1 MCGREHRAPIQEVIV
16 RPGAVH
22 EVVALLDRLDVG
34 KQGMVI
40 ADSNT
45 YEAAGEEVVN
55 RLCAAGYTIRLSL
68 FATRDVIHPD
78 EYAVGKVIFDL
89 EPGTSFL
96 LVVGSGCLTDTAR
109 VISYRTG
116 IPFISVATAA
126 SMDGY
131 ASIGASMLIGGLK
144 KTLSLG
150 LPMAI
155 LADVDVLCAAPSPM
169 TAAGFGDLLGKLNSR
184 VDWKLAHLT
193 DDEYYCQAVVDM
205 IDEMLDSCAAQ
216 AKGIREHAPEALT
229 ALMQGLILSGI
240 GMAMVGNS
248 RPASGSEHHLS
259 HYWEMKAIS
268 EQRPEHFHGKKV
280 GVGTAVMAK
289 FYEKFFARDPF
300 AIDLTDLQQRKTSYN
315 AWEERMHKEFG
326 PVADSVIALKKPD
339 FQEWDEQLKTIKALQ
354 THWKQIKALHEIE
367 PSHKRV
373 VDILQAAGAASQP
386 EDIDVDADYLR
397 QTLLNAHNVRTQ
409 PTVMTAADTLGWLED
424 IVEEIITDYQ
434 GL

>member
-1 MCGREHRAPIQEVIV
+1 MPIREAIV
-16 RPGAVH
+16 RSGALC
-22 EVVALLDRLDVG
+22 EVAALMDRLDVG
-34 KQGMVI
+34 KQGVVI
-40 ADSNT
+40 ADVNT
-45 YEAAGEEVVN
+45 YEAAGEEVVH
-55 RLCAAGYTIRLSL
+55 RLREAGCAIRLSL

-109 VISYRTG
+109 VVSYSTG

-131 ASIGASMLIGGLK
+131 ASIGASMLICGLK

-150 LPMAI
+150 LPLAI

-184 VDWKLAHLT
+184 VDWKLAHLI
-193 DDEYYCQAVVDM
+193 DGEYYCQAIVDI
-205 IDEMLDSCAAQ
+205 IDEVVDSCAAQ
-216 AKGIREHAPEALT
+216 ATGIRDHASEALT
-229 ALMQGLILSGI
+229 TLMQGLILSGI
-240 GMAMVGNS
+240 GMAMAGNS

-259 HYWEMKAIS
+259 HYWEMKAIA
-268 EQRPEHFHGKKV
+268 EQRPEHSHGKKV

-300 AIDLTDLQQRKTSYN
+300 ALDLADLQQRKTSYN
-315 AWEERMHKEFG
+315 AWEERMHKVFG

-339 FQEWDEQLKTIKALQ
+339 FQGWDEQRKTIQAIQ
-354 THWKQIKALHEIE
+354 THWKQIKALHEMA

-373 VDILQAAGAASQP
+373 VDILQAAGAAFQP

-409 PTVMTAADTLGWLED
+409 PTVMTAANTLGWLED
-424 IVEEIITDYQ
+424 IVEEIIYEYT
-434 GL
+434 GS